1 MGKGEK
7 RESVVVSTRMQGERA
22 VRLLLWGRE
31 SVVVGTCM
39 LGERT
44 VRVVV
49 GMGAAA
55 LSGGREP
62 SDMQSDRIRH
72 ALRRTQMQ
80 SDVLRCNQT
89 YSDALRRDD
98 QTHLERRRSRVGE
111 QRERESLDG
120 GT

>member
-1 MGKGEK
+1 MAL
-7 RESVVVSTRMQGERA
+7 THAAERA
-22 VRLLLWGRE
+22 VRLLLWGKE

-62 SDMQSDRIRH
+62 SDMQSD
-72 ALRRTQMQ
+72 
-80 SDVLRCNQT
+80 VLRCTQT
-89 YSDALRRDD
+89 R
-98 QTHLERRRSRVGE
+98 
-111 QRERESLDG
+111 
-120 GT
+120 